1 MHDDP
6 APTDQA
12 NSASRDQ
19 AVEFRALQTVIGAL
33 QPLSIEARHRIL
45 ASVAT
50 FLQARVNETVGLH
63 ADREPS
69 TVRAIPTVAPAYSEN
84 AVMSPKEFLIEKQP
98 RTDVERIAC
107 LAYYLTHYE
116 DTPSFKTLDLSKL
129 NTRAAQPKFTNAAQV
144 AKNAV
149 TSGYLVPSSRGH
161 RQLAAAG
168 EQFVRALP
176 DRDAARTAMAAARPK
191 RRVKRTKAQANNS
204 N

>member
-1 MHDDP
+1 MPDDP
-6 APTDQA
+6 VPTESA
-12 NSASRDQ
+12 NL
-19 AVEFRALQTVIGAL
+19 EFEALQTVIGAL
-33 QPLSIEARHRIL
+33 QPLSIEAQHRIL

-50 FLQARVNETVGLH
+50 FLQAPAQEVGGLRTN
-63 ADREPS
+63 RESS
-69 TVRAIPTVAPAYSEN
+69 TVAATRTVPPAYSDN
-84 AVMSPKEFLIEKQP
+84 VVMSPKEFVIEKQP

-149 TSGYLVPSSRGH
+149 TSGYLVPSSKGH
-161 RQLAAAG
+161 RQLGAAG

-176 DRDAARTAMAAARPK
+176 DREAARTAMAAARPK
-191 RRVKRTKAQANNS
+191 RRIKRAKAQANNR